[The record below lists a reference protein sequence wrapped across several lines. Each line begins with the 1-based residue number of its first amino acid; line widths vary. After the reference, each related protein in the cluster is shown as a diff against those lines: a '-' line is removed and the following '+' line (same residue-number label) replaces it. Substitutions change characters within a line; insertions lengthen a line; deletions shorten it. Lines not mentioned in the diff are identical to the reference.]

1 MVSEIFDMS
10 KKKSA
15 FDVLTLAVMAGQI
28 FLFFSLPTKVKRF
41 LFLLIFIFWRAGYNA
56 GLGYLLKLQSER
68 RGLVAWAREAGIFD
82 KNRGNP
88 WYDWLKVELSCK
100 MESDYDFDV
109 SVCFFVQRRNASQDL
124 TVVTVLILFVSPFSF
139 EMEHRL
145 HLSSSTRGC
154 FTVSWST

>member
-1 MVSEIFDMS
+1 TKDMVREIFDMS

-15 FDVLTLAVMAGQI
+15 FDILTLAVMAGQI

-41 LFLLIFIFWRAGYNA
+41 LFLFIFIFWRAGYNA

-82 KNRGNP
+82 KSRGNP

-100 MESDYDFDV
+100 MEADYDFD
-109 SVCFFVQRRNASQDL
+109 
-124 TVVTVLILFVSPFSF
+124 
-139 EMEHRL
+139 
-145 HLSSSTRGC
+145 
-154 FTVSWST
+154 